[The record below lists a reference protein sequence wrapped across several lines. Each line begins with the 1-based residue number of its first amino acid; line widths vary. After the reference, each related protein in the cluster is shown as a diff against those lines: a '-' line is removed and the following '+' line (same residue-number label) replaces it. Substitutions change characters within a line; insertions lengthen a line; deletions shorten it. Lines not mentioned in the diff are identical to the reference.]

1 MKKSIFILS
10 VATLLAMGCSKD
22 SNFVEQNSNFD
33 PNEIRIE
40 AEMGG
45 TRATLTN
52 FEAGDQMSLYV
63 VEYTGD
69 EIAEVQPLGNY
80 INNEKMTYN
89 GREWKSDRPLYW
101 SKTHCDFY
109 GFYPYQP
116 SGSLKDVYFEVAT
129 DQSQPSANG
138 VLGGYEASDIMW
150 AKTEK
155 IKPPYTTYTDDDGT
169 VCTPPIAEDHY
180 YPVKMQF
187 NHMMTRVVVD
197 IVRGTKYE
205 GELPK
210 DISVHIYNT
219 ATTAIVDWTI
229 GSLKAYPQGG
239 RKTINMRKVDIDTFD
254 AIVVPQFIERRT
266 PLIEITM
273 GGIAYLLETSM
284 SFRPG
289 KQHTI
294 TVTLNTSPDQEKIE
308 IELDGEVEDWE

>member
-10 VATLLAMGCSKD
+10 VATLLTMGCSKESD
-22 SNFVEQNSNFD
+22 NVGQNSNYD
-33 PNEIRIE
+33 PNEIHIE
-40 AEMGG
+40 ASLGD

-52 FEAGDQMSLYV
+52 FEVDDQMSLYV
-63 VEYTGD
+63 VEYTGED
-69 EIAEVQPLGNY
+69 VAEVQPSGNY

-89 GREWKSDRPLYW
+89 GTEWRSERPLYW

-116 SGSLKDVYFEVAT
+116 TGSLKDVYFEVAA

-150 AKTEK
+150 AKAEK
-155 IKPPYTTYTDDDGT
+155 VKQADG
-169 VCTPPIAEDHY
+169 A
-180 YPVKMQF
+180 VKMQF

-197 IVRGTKYE
+197 IVRGKKFE
-205 GELPK
+205 GELPE
-210 DISVHIYNT
+210 DIEVHLYNT

-229 GSLKAYPQGG
+229 GSLKADPQGG
-239 RKTINMRKVDIDTFD
+239 RKTITMRQLDTDTFD

-266 PLIEITM
+266 PLVEITM
-273 GGIAYLLETSM
+273 DGIAYLLEMSM

-308 IELDGEVEDWE
+308 IQIEGDVEDWQ

>member
-10 VATLLAMGCSKD
+10 VATLWAMGCSKD

-40 AEMGG
+40 ASLGG

-69 EIAEVQPLGNY
+69 EVAEVQPLGNY

-89 GREWKSDRPLYW
+89 GSEWESDRTLYW
-101 SKTHCDFY
+101 SNTQCDFY

-116 SGSLKDVYFEVAT
+116 TGSLKDVYFEVAA
-129 DQSQPSANG
+129 DQSQPSADG
-138 VLGGYEASDIMW
+138 VLGGYEASDLMW
-150 AKTEK
+150 ARAEK
-155 IKPPYTTYTDDDGT
+155 HSREDGN
-169 VCTPPIAEDHY
+169 
-180 YPVKMQF
+180 VKLQF

-197 IVRGTKYE
+197 IVRGAKYE
-205 GELPK
+205 GELPE

-229 GSLKAYPQGG
+229 GSLKVYPQGG
-239 RKTINMRKVDIDTFD
+239 RKTINMRKVDADTFD

-289 KQHTI
+289 YQYTI

-308 IELDGEVEDWE
+308 INIDGEIEDWE

>member
-10 VATLLAMGCSKD
+10 VATLWAMGCSKD

-40 AEMGG
+40 ASLGG

-69 EIAEVQPLGNY
+69 EVAEVQPLGNY

-89 GREWKSDRPLYW
+89 GQEWKSDRPLYW

-116 SGSLKDVYFEVAT
+116 SGSLKDVYFEVAA

-138 VLGGYEASDIMW
+138 VLGGYEASDLMW
-150 AKTEK
+150 ARAEK
-155 IKPPYTTYTDDDGT
+155 YSREDGN
-169 VCTPPIAEDHY
+169 
-180 YPVKMQF
+180 VKLQF

-205 GELPK
+205 GELPE

-219 ATTAIVDWTI
+219 VTTAIVDWTI

-239 RKTINMRKVDIDTFD
+239 RKTINMRKVDADTFD

-308 IELDGEVEDWE
+308 IELDGEVDDWN

>member
-10 VATLLAMGCSKD
+10 VATLLTMGCSKESD
-22 SNFVEQNSNFD
+22 NVGQNSNYD

-40 AEMGG
+40 ASLGD

-52 FEAGDQMSLYV
+52 FEVGDQMSLYV
-63 VEYTGD
+63 VEYTGED
-69 EIAEVQPLGNY
+69 VAEVQPSGNY

-89 GREWKSDRPLYW
+89 GTEWRSDRPLYW

-116 SGSLKDVYFEVAT
+116 TGSLKDVYVEVAA

-150 AKTEK
+150 AKAEK

-197 IVRGTKYE
+197 IVRGKKFE
-205 GELPK
+205 GELPE
-210 DISVHIYNT
+210 DIEVHLYNT

-229 GSLKAYPQGG
+229 GSLKADPQGG
-239 RKTINMRKVDIDTFD
+239 RKTITMRQLDTDTFD

-266 PLIEITM
+266 PLVEITM
-273 GGIAYLLETSM
+273 DGIAYLLEMSM

-308 IELDGEVEDWE
+308 IQIEGDVEDWQ

>member
-40 AEMGG
+40 AELGG

-52 FEAGDQMSLYV
+52 FEAGDQMSLYI

-69 EIAEVQPLGNY
+69 EVAEVQPLGNY

-116 SGSLKDVYFEVAT
+116 SGSLKDVYLEVAT
-129 DQSQPSANG
+129 DQSQPSAND

-150 AKTEK
+150 AKAEK
-155 IKPPYTTYTDDDGT
+155 HSREDG
-169 VCTPPIAEDHY
+169 AA
-180 YPVKMQF
+180 KLQF
-187 NHMMTRVVVD
+187 SHMMTRVVVD

-210 DISVHIYNT
+210 DVSVHIYNT

-239 RKTINMRKVDIDTFD
+239 RKTINMRKVDADTFD

-308 IELDGEVEDWE
+308 IELDGEVEDWQ